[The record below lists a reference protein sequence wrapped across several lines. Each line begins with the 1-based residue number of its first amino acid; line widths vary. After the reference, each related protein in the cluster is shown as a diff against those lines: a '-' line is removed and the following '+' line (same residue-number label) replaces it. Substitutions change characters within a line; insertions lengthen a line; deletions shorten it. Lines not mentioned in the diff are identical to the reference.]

1 MLHEMKV
8 VSFCLAFAGVVRSG
22 SPQPSAGR
30 ASPTAPSLAA
40 VDTRPQQPFDARGFY
55 FPTQPLTIKGHR
67 LEWLELSRYH
77 ASIKLSSTS
86 SDSEAVYI
94 DCGRA
99 TISRDTLEVTCTGD
113 AIGSLRMT
121 GAFLDKKGDFR
132 NRPEISENGA
142 VVLEATVTY
151 RGTGGPQS
159 TLVRYQYSN
168 QASGN

>member
-1 MLHEMKV
+1 
-8 VSFCLAFAGVVRSG
+8 
-22 SPQPSAGR
+22 
-30 ASPTAPSLAA
+30 

-55 FPTQPLTIKGHR
+55 FPTQPLNIKGRR
-67 LEWLELSRYH
+67 LEWLELSRFH

-86 SDSEAVYI
+86 GDSEAVYI

-99 TISRDTLEVTCTGD
+99 IISPDTLEVTCTGD
-113 AIGSLRMT
+113 AIGSLTMT

-132 NRPEISENGA
+132 NRPEISENGT
-142 VVLEATVTY
+142 VVLETTVTY
-151 RGTGGPQS
+151 RGLGGPQS